1 MPTLRLMVCVL
12 ALASCRR
19 APTVDPRFEPAKA
32 AFQKKLALLP
42 AIAKTLHATAP
53 LKHDT
58 LTAAAKGR
66 FAILS
71 SPQLSSVGGCFEG
84 PASGVCDDLWWALS
98 SCQRIAD
105 QKAETVAELDVN
117 ALERCST
124 LARLAVVRQTSF
136 HRPHADHASRTYEGG
151 HLAADVFVFDFDTG
165 VLLGGLR
172 TDARTP
178 ESLDKVTA
186 TTNVDRWLHEILGRL
201 TYDQVLKRIDG

>member
-1 MPTLRLMVCVL
+1 MVCFL

-42 AIAKTLHATAP
+42 AIAKTLNGTPP

-71 SPQLSSVGGCFEG
+71 SPQLPGLGGCFEG
-84 PASGVCDDLWWALS
+84 AASGVCDDLWRALA

-124 LARLAVVRQTSF
+124 LPRLAVARQTSF
-136 HRPHADHASRTYEGG
+136 HPPKADKASRTYEAG
-151 HLAADVFVFDFDTG
+151 HLAADVFVFDFDG
-165 VLLGGLR
+165 GALLGGVR

-178 ESLDKVTA
+178 ESLDQVTT
-186 TTNVDRWLHEILGRL
+186 TTNVDTWLNHILGRL
-201 TYDQVLKRIDG
+201 TYDQVLKRIEG